1 MDLPQEQVEL
11 TRHSC
16 RLGEAPEDLWVDVD
30 GQLLLLDESLVTG
43 LDNGLRPLG
52 EGLTDEGV
60 HEVDEPLAG

>member
-11 TRHSC
+11 TRHSR

-30 GQLLLLDESLVTG
+30 GQLLLLDESLVAG

-52 EGLTDEGV
+52 EGLPD
-60 HEVDEPLAG
+60 